1 MAFHCSSE
9 ELQRRVIAAKR
20 GGRRRWVVYRRR
32 LDPLSTAKFERFAA
46 EISCRLS
53 HEESREPQH
62 KHILSGEGPKCNA
75 VEKPYSCD
83 LLAIE
88 LIRGVIAWGGAFQ
101 PSSNSPLKTA
111 FVSPSLTEHGPP
123 GSFAG
128 ICGQRLSDF
137 DEMRGGTAVWIT
149 SERAASRGRS
159 MSSSSS
165 AMSRRSP
172 SMAAAVRLSIAAVSP
187 CNGLQVQ
194 FSPHSAAP
202 RSWAAPFSRRSTA
215 R

>member
-62 KHILSGEGPKCNA
+62 KHILSGEGPNCNA

-88 LIRGVIAWGGAFQ
+88 LIRGVIAWRARFCPLPIIRFRQPLSRVIDGDMGLPTPLPGSAGGAFRIWTKCAGG
-101 PSSNSPLKTA
+101 LR
-111 FVSPSLTEHGPP
+111 F
-123 GSFAG
+123 GSQASA
-128 ICGQRLSDF
+128 RHL
-137 DEMRGGTAVWIT
+137 
-149 SERAASRGRS
+149 AAE
-159 MSSSSS
+159 
-165 AMSRRSP
+165 A
-172 SMAAAVRLSIAAVSP
+172 
-187 CNGLQVQ
+187 
-194 FSPHSAAP
+194 
-202 RSWAAPFSRRSTA
+202 
-215 R
+215 

>member
-1 MAFHCSSE
+1 MTALAKDLRLHRGRGPQGLRRLRFSFFLFTCQTAREQGCPHPSENRRADEASSSENCRMAFHCSSE

-62 KHILSGEGPKCNA
+62 KHILSGEGPNCNA

-88 LIRGVIAWGGAFQ
+88 LIRGVIAWGGAR
-101 PSSNSPLKTA
+101 SSPL
-111 FVSPSLTEHGPP
+111 P
-123 GSFAG
+123 
-128 ICGQRLSDF
+128 I
-137 DEMRGGTAVWIT
+137 
-149 SERAASRGRS
+149 
-159 MSSSSS
+159 
-165 AMSRRSP
+165 
-172 SMAAAVRLSIAAVSP
+172 VRLRQPLS
-187 CNGLQVQ
+187 LR
-194 FSPHSAAP
+194 H
-202 RSWAAPFSRRSTA
+202 
-215 R
+215 